1 MNMAAEW
8 HPKQELESI
17 GAAKPPAPKRAERV
31 ADVIRNEL
39 SILLLQ
45 KTRDPKLR
53 DVSISRVELSDDLR
67 HAKVYYTLFGATG
80 QIKPIQR
87 SLEKAAGFMRSHL
100 AQTLNLRFT
109 PDLRFWYDKSADRV
123 RDLEKLLADIA
134 RERDERTDNS

>member
-1 MNMAAEW
+1 MALEW

-17 GAAKPPAPKRAERV
+17 GAAKPSIPKRAERV

-45 KTRDPKLR
+45 KIRDEKLR

-67 HAKVYYTLFGATG
+67 HAKIYYTIFGDPVG
-80 QIKPIQR
+80 FSSIQK
-87 SLEKAAGFMRSHL
+87 SLEKASGFMRSHL

-109 PDLRFWYDKSADRV
+109 PDLRFWYDKEAEKV
-123 RDLEKLLADIA
+123 REMEKLLADIA
-134 RERDERTDNS
+134 RERDERSDNT